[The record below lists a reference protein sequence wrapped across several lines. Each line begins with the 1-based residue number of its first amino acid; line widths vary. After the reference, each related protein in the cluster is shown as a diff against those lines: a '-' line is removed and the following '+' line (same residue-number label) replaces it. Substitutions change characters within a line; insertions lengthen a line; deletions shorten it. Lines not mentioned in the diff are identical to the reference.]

1 MNLYFSLPIEL
12 KIMIGEQREFGF
24 KKRVDLL
31 EKKLKKHFKIKKSV
45 IHINSLQDIP
55 DVIEIYLPPDEC
67 FAFNKNHF
75 IYFTKISLNK

>member
-12 KIMIGEQREFGF
+12 RIMIGEQREFGF
-24 KKRVDLL
+24 KKRAGLL

-45 IHINSLQDIP
+45 ISLQDIP
-55 DVIEIYLPPDEC
+55 DIIEIYLPPDEC

-75 IYFTKISLNK
+75 IYFTKIRFNKKIK